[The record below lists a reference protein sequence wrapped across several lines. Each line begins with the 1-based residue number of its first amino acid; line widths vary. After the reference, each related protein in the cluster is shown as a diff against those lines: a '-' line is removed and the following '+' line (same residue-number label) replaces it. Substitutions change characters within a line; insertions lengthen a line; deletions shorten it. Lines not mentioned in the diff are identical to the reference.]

1 MRKEK
6 KAVYMKV
13 AFSME
18 RRIEKKAVY
27 MKVAFSMERRKIGRA
42 HV

>member
-6 KAVYMKV
+6 KAVYRKV

-18 RRIEKKAVY
+18 RRIERGIRGNEK
-27 MKVAFSMERRKIGRA
+27 
-42 HV
+42 